1 METTQPPLQISDE
14 SITPDFMENSS
25 NIIENE
31 ININNTV
38 TRQRRNI
45 FGKVVNIKNEPI
57 YLVEVKNLSN
67 SSDNTT
73 YTNSNGEFI
82 IFASPEDNVR
92 ISKERFRT
100 KTIKLTMNE
109 NYTLEKRFPHLPIIF
124 GVIFGSIYL
133 AITFTFIGIGASLRK
148 KETDK
153 YKRNTL
159 LAFIILSL
167 PFIPFQPVF
176 LVVLIVLCALYHK
189 ELKEDNS
196 QIPTAVPVING
207 QKQNLIGQGQR
218 RQSHKIQNIQRNN
231 INVTQGR
238 QRQNG
243 QNPRQNQ
250 IGQRQNGQ
258 RQNGQSL
265 LGQSLLGQSQNRQSQ
280 NRQNIQRNN
289 INVTQGRQ
297 SQFQN
302 IPVATQV
309 KETNNYS
316 I

>member
-14 SITPDFMENSS
+14 SITPDFMENSL
-25 NIIENE
+25 NIIDNE

-38 TRQRRNI
+38 TRQRRNM
-45 FGKVVNIKNEPI
+45 FGKVVNNKNEPI

-67 SSDNTT
+67 FTNNTT

-92 ISKERFRT
+92 ISKERFRS

-109 NYTLEKRFPHLPIIF
+109 NYTLESSFPYLLIILGIIGF
-124 GVIFGSIYL
+124 IYL
-133 AITFTFIGIGASLRK
+133 VITFTFMGIGANLRK
-148 KETDK
+148 KMKGSDKEKDK

-189 ELKEDNS
+189 ELEEGNK
-196 QIPTAVPVING
+196 QIPTTVPVING
-207 QKQNLIGQGQR
+207 KRQNQKGQNQNGQR
-218 RQSHKIQNIQRNN
+218 QNGQSQNRQRNN

-238 QRQNG
+238 Q
-243 QNPRQNQ
+243 
-250 IGQRQNGQ
+250 
-258 RQNGQSL
+258 
-265 LGQSLLGQSQNRQSQ
+265 SQKI
-280 NRQNIQRNN
+280 QNIQRNN

-309 KETNNYS
+309 KKQLQYRNT
-316 I
+316 IW

>member
-14 SITPDFMENSS
+14 SITPDYMENSL
-25 NIIENE
+25 NIIDNE

-45 FGKVVNIKNEPI
+45 FGKVVNNKNEPI

-67 SSDNTT
+67 FTNNTT

-92 ISKERFRT
+92 ISKERFRS

-109 NYTLEKRFPHLPIIF
+109 NYTLESSFPYLLIIIGIIGF
-124 GVIFGSIYL
+124 IYL
-133 AITFTFIGIGASLRK
+133 VITFTFMGIGANLRK
-148 KETDK
+148 RMKGNDKEKNK

-189 ELKEDNS
+189 ELKEDNKP
-196 QIPTAVPVING
+196 IPIAVPVING
-207 QKQNLIGQGQR
+207 
-218 RQSHKIQNIQRNN
+218 KIQRIQSVRGQN
-231 INVTQGR
+231 
-238 QRQNG
+238 QNG
-243 QNPRQNQ
+243 QNQRRQNLIQ
-250 IGQRQNGQ
+250 NQRRQNSI
-258 RQNGQSL
+258 QNKNSSKQGFNRH
-265 LGQSLLGQSQNRQSQ
+265 SQNYTNLNLQTKNTNQVTQ
-280 NRQNIQRNN
+280 NTPNNIQVKNPNN
-289 INVTQGRQ
+289 
-297 SQFQN
+297 S
-302 IPVATQV
+302 
-309 KETNNYS
+309 
-316 I
+316 

>member
-14 SITPDFMENSS
+14 SITPDFMEN
-25 NIIENE
+25 E

-45 FGKVVNIKNEPI
+45 FGKVVSKKNEPI
-57 YLVEVKNLSN
+57 YLVEVKNLSS

-92 ISKERFRT
+92 ISKERFGS

-109 NYTLEKRFPHLPIIF
+109 NYTLEKRYPYLLIILGIIGF
-124 GVIFGSIYL
+124 IYL
-133 AITFTFIGIGASLRK
+133 VITFTFMGIGANLRK
-148 KETDK
+148 KMKGSDKEKNK

-189 ELKEDNS
+189 ELKEDNN
-196 QIPTAVPVING
+196 QIPIAVPVING
-207 QKQNLIGQGQR
+207 QNQNRQR
-218 RQSHKIQNIQRNN
+218 QNGQSHKIQNK
-231 INVTQGR
+231 
-238 QRQNG
+238 
-243 QNPRQNQ
+243 
-250 IGQRQNGQ
+250 IGQRQNLRKQNYEKKNVQ
-258 RQNGQSL
+258 RNIINRNLVRKNQYGNIPFATSVEGINNNTSGIPYGEVVNNSSNL
-265 LGQSLLGQSQNRQSQ
+265 LN
-280 NRQNIQRNN
+280 NKRQNINN
-289 INVTQGRQ
+289 P
-297 SQFQN
+297 N
-302 IPVATQV
+302 I
-309 KETNNYS
+309 KLG
-316 I
+316 